1 MGRHWVLE
9 MKLMSWTLSTAHKKK
24 RKKQTKP
31 KKQVGENSEVS
42 TGGGEECSVMNGQE
56 ATLML
61 SFKNRHAVSYVVT
74 E

>member
-9 MKLMSWTLSTAHKKK
+9 MKLMSWTLSIAHKKK
-24 RKKQTKP
+24 EKKT
-31 KKQVGENSEVS
+31 QVGESFQVS